1 MFKKAISKLPV
12 LAGVIAAGMSLNVS
26 ADAAEMLRVQTS
38 TKSGG
43 FSFQYMNDNWVN
55 KLPAMTNGEVQIQ
68 FMPIKSVM
76 PRNETPEGVAAG
88 VLSGDLTSIAY
99 FSGRNPAFAILG
111 DLIAGYDS
119 PAQVQQ
125 FCKDGGGS
133 EVLQKLWDKTLPG
146 KIKVVGCGAVSKEAL
161 VSKKPIKGVADL
173 KGIKVRSPEGL
184 AATVFRAAG
193 ASPVNIPFSEV
204 YTSLEKGVVD
214 AADASAYVNNDK
226 NGFHQ
231 IAKYPLYPGIHSMA
245 VHQFTVSTKVWNKL
259 SPAARSGLKD
269 WYYAAYADLLKAL
282 DAQDKKLVA
291 RDKADP
297 NITVIDWAQKDRDA
311 FRQIATSSWEET
323 AGKSPEAREALDAH
337 YSFMKTIGL
346 LK

>member
-1 MFKKAISKLPV
+1 MIRRTLFTACAFAFGLSIM
-12 LAGVIAAGMSLNVS
+12 ATGS
-26 ADAAEMLRVQTS
+26 ADAGTKLKVQTS
-38 TKSGG
+38 TQSGG
-43 FSFQYMNDNWVN
+43 FSFQYMDKNWVE
-55 KLPAMTNGEVQIQ
+55 KLKEMSGGKVEIE

-76 PRNETPEGVAAG
+76 PRNETPDGVAAG

-119 PAQVQQ
+119 PKQVQS
-125 FCKDGGGS
+125 FCREGGGA
-133 EVLQKLWDKTLPG
+133 EALQALWDKTLPG
-146 KIKVVGCGAVSKEAL
+146 KIHVVGCGAVSKEAL
-161 VSKKPIKGVADL
+161 VSKVPIKGVTGL
-173 KGIKVRSPEGL
+173 KGLKIRSPEGL

-204 YTSLEKGVVD
+204 FTSLEKGVVD

-245 VHQFTVSTKVWNKL
+245 IHQFTINKKLWNKL
-259 SPAARSGLKD
+259 SADTQKTIKE
-269 WYYAAYADLLKAL
+269 WYYAAYADLLNAL
-282 DAQDKKLVA
+282 DAQDKKLVE
-291 RDKADP
+291 RDKKDP
-297 NITVIDWAQKDRDA
+297 NITVIDWAQADRDK
-311 FRQIATSSWEET
+311 FREIATKAWEAT
-323 AGKSPEAREALDAH
+323 AAKSPEARKALDAH
-337 YSFMKTIGL
+337 YAYMKKVGL